1 VWEVGVLNKRALQ
14 GWFMIVVSMF
24 LFVFYTYFL
33 FLGPSEL
40 RVRMVDLTVYILV
53 ILILASV
60 AYVGYIFVKT
70 PTLKPEEIYELL
82 RRKKNSGG
90 LDR

>member
-1 VWEVGVLNKRALQ
+1 MNKRALQ

-82 RRKKNSGG
+82 RRKKNSGS
-90 LDR
+90 LER

>member
-1 VWEVGVLNKRALQ
+1 MNKRALQ

>member
-1 VWEVGVLNKRALQ
+1 
-14 GWFMIVVSMF
+14 MIVISMF

-70 PTLKPEEIYELL
+70 PTLKPEEVYELL
-82 RRKKNSGG
+82 RRKKNSGS

>member
-1 VWEVGVLNKRALQ
+1 LNKRALQ

-82 RRKKNSGG
+82 RRKKNSGS
-90 LDR
+90 LDK

>member
-1 VWEVGVLNKRALQ
+1 MIAL
-14 GWFMIVVSMF
+14 SMF

-60 AYVGYIFVKT
+60 AYIGYIFVKT

-90 LDR
+90 PG

>member
-1 VWEVGVLNKRALQ
+1 
-14 GWFMIVVSMF
+14 MIVVSMF

-82 RRKKNSGG
+82 RRKKNSGS

>member
-1 VWEVGVLNKRALQ
+1 MNKRALQ
-14 GWFMIVVSMF
+14 GWFMIAVSMF

-82 RRKKNSGG
+82 RRKKNSGS

>member
-1 VWEVGVLNKRALQ
+1 MNKRALQ
-14 GWFMIVVSMF
+14 GWFMIVVSML

-33 FLGPSEL
+33 FLGPSDL
-40 RVRMVDLTVYILV
+40 RVKMVDLTVYLLV

-60 AYVGYIFVKT
+60 GYIGYIFVKT

-82 RRKKNSGG
+82 KKKKNSGS

>member
-1 VWEVGVLNKRALQ
+1 LNKRALQ

>member
-1 VWEVGVLNKRALQ
+1 MIAL
-14 GWFMIVVSMF
+14 SMF

-60 AYVGYIFVKT
+60 AYIGYIFVKT

-82 RRKKNSGG
+82 RRKKNSGS

>member
-1 VWEVGVLNKRALQ
+1 MNKRALQ

-70 PTLKPEEIYELL
+70 PTLKPEEVYELL
-82 RRKKNSGG
+82 RRKKNSGS

>member
-1 VWEVGVLNKRALQ
+1 MNKRALQ

-82 RRKKNSGG
+82 RRKKNSGS
-90 LDR
+90 LDK

>member
-1 VWEVGVLNKRALQ
+1 MNKRALQ

-82 RRKKNSGG
+82 RRKKNSGS

>member
-1 VWEVGVLNKRALQ
+1 
-14 GWFMIVVSMF
+14 MIVVSMF

-82 RRKKNSGG
+82 RRKKNSGS
-90 LDR
+90 LER

>member
-1 VWEVGVLNKRALQ
+1 VGVLNKRALQ

-70 PTLKPEEIYELL
+70 PTLKPEEVYELL
-82 RRKKNSGG
+82 RRKKNSGS